1 MKQKKIDTL
10 IEDIYSKIG
19 VLSEGK
25 PLEFSDELL
34 DSFGKE
40 MAGALKHWATPN
52 NQPRNT
58 LRMSNIGRPLRR
70 LWYDIKDDTDA
81 ELISPSLQIKF
92 LYGHLLEVLLLF
104 FVKLSGHKVT
114 DEQKEVK
121 VSGIMGHMDC
131 KIDGEV
137 IDVKTAS
144 GYSFKKFKEGTLGQ
158 NDSFGYLSQLAGYEE
173 AEKTNNGGFL
183 VMNKETGELTTFI
196 PDDLDKPNIKDKIK
210 KGNDIYNS
218 LSDNDIKKIEQ
229 IIFYDDK
236 SNEQENEQEQEN
248 EKENEQENEK
258 KYKSRKNSMRYEK
271 QRVIFYKDIDNNCF
285 KIYDNLYLMMDF
297 RPCQGSIYIL

>member
-40 MAGALKHWATPN
+40 MASALKHWATPN
-52 NQPRNT
+52 NQPKNT

-81 ELISPSLQIKF
+81 EIISPSLQIKF

-114 DEQKEVK
+114 DEQKEIK

-131 KIDGEV
+131 KIDDEV
-137 IDVKTAS
+137 IDIKTAS

-173 AEKTNNGGFL
+173 AEKTNKGGFL

-210 KGNDIYNS
+210 KVKAALKKDTPPELCYQTIPEGASGNMKLPMDCVYCPHKFKCYKDS
-218 LSDNDIKKIEQ
+218 NDGKGLRVFKYAKGNVYFTEIKKMPNVE
-229 IIFYDDK
+229 
-236 SNEQENEQEQEN
+236 E
-248 EKENEQENEK
+248 
-258 KYKSRKNSMRYEK
+258 
-271 QRVIFYKDIDNNCF
+271 V
-285 KIYDNLYLMMDF
+285 LV
-297 RPCQGSIYIL
+297 

>member
-1 MKQKKIDTL
+1 
-10 IEDIYSKIG
+10 
-19 VLSEGK
+19 
-25 PLEFSDELL
+25 
-34 DSFGKE
+34 
-40 MAGALKHWATPN
+40 
-52 NQPRNT
+52 
-58 LRMSNIGRPLRR
+58 MSNIGRPLRR
-70 LWYDIKDDTDA
+70 LWYDIKDSTDA
-81 ELISPSLQIKF
+81 EVISPSLQIKF

-104 FVKLSGHKVT
+104 FVKLSGHEVT

-158 NDSFGYLSQLAGYEE
+158 YDSFGYLSQLAGYEE

-210 KGNDIYNS
+210 KVKAAIQKETPPELCYKTIPEGASGNMKLPMDCVYCPHKFKCYKDSNNGEG
-218 LSDNDIKKIEQ
+218 LKVFKYAKGNVYFTEIKKIPNVE
-229 IIFYDDK
+229 
-236 SNEQENEQEQEN
+236 E
-248 EKENEQENEK
+248 
-258 KYKSRKNSMRYEK
+258 
-271 QRVIFYKDIDNNCF
+271 V
-285 KIYDNLYLMMDF
+285 LV
-297 RPCQGSIYIL
+297 

>member
-10 IEDIYSKIG
+10 VEDIYSKIG

-25 PLEFSDELL
+25 PLEFSDKLL

-40 MAGALKHWATPN
+40 MASALQHWATPN

-70 LWYDIKDDTDA
+70 LWYDIKDETNS
-81 ELISPSLQIKF
+81 ETISPSLQIKF

-104 FVKLSGHKVT
+104 FVKLSGHEVT
-114 DEQKEVK
+114 DEQKEIK
-121 VSGIMGHMDC
+121 VSGVKGHMDC

-144 GYSFKKFKEGTLGQ
+144 GYSFRKFKEGTLGQ
-158 NDSFGYLSQLAGYEE
+158 YDSFGYLSQLAGYEE

-210 KGNDIYNS
+210 KVKAA
-218 LSDNDIKKIEQ
+218 IKKDTPPELCYQTIPEGASGNMKLPMDCVYCPHK
-229 IIFYDDK
+229 FKCYK
-236 SNEQENEQEQEN
+236 GSNDGEGLKVFKYAKGNVYFTEI
-248 EKENEQENEK
+248 K
-258 KYKSRKNSMRYEK
+258 KMPNVEE
-271 QRVIFYKDIDNNCF
+271 V
-285 KIYDNLYLMMDF
+285 LV
-297 RPCQGSIYIL
+297 